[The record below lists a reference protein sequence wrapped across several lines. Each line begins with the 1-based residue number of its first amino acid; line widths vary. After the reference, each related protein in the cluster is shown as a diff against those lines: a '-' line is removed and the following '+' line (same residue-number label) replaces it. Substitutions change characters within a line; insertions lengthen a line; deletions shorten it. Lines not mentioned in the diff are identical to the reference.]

1 MNKLIQNNSLLLG
14 SEKDIK
20 SLSQKTGAKIL
31 VISDSHGQKNI
42 FKSIIASIPDV
53 CDALVFCGD
62 GISDLVFCMEE
73 TFCDKKFAE
82 KFPPVVA
89 FVAGNGDSDR
99 FPVHFKLENGTA
111 IKGGDYSNLKI
122 PYEQSL
128 KIGAHSI
135 FITHGHMYGAYSGT
149 EKLCYKSQ
157 EISADICLYGHT
169 HVASEKFSGG
179 VYMMNPGSITY
190 PRSALAPSYVVLSVG
205 ENFISSVFYQF
216 KITAA
221 GAVSSPLGSH

>member
-1 MNKLIQNNSLLLG
+1 MNSLIQDASLLLG

-73 TFCDKKFAE
+73 TFRDKKFAE

-89 FVAGNGDSDR
+89 FVAGNGDSSCYG
-99 FPVHFKLENGTA
+99 K
-111 IKGGDYSNLKI
+111 LKI

-135 FITHGHMYGAYSGT
+135 FITHGHMYGAYYGT

-169 HVASEKFSGG
+169 HIASEKISGG

-190 PRSALAPSYVVLSVG
+190 PRSALAPSCAVLSVG

-216 KITAA
+216 RITAA
-221 GAVSSPLGSH
+221 GAVFSPLGSR